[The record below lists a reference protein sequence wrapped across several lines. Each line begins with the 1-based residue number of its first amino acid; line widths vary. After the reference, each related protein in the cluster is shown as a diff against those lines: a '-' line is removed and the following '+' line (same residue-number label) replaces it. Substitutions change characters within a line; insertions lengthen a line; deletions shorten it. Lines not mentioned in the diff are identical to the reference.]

1 MTIDLSAGLALF
13 AAYLP
18 APPAP
23 TGNESSGLSDFAI
36 FAIATGLLIA
46 IVTLSFATRSFARRF
61 VAGAPPAP
69 SPRTVSPESR
79 AVAAPPAK
87 PVVADQSVPS
97 MIETDPP
104 AEPAVSMDQP
114 ESLAIATDPPTAQ
127 ATDANPPAPS
137 AVEPNAPSPAEI
149 APEPS
154 APAPPARQ
162 FAWTVAPEALPG
174 EAIIGATAT
183 VRELIAFANNGQL
196 AHGFS
201 LYTDDF
207 FRRFKADS
215 GLSEEAFE
223 DAYKETP
230 PVAPDQRTEVAS
242 VTEVVELGPDR
253 LTARISY
260 TGGEAPPDEYFAFV
274 RTADNRWLI
283 DNISPAE

>member
-1 MTIDLSAGLALF
+1 MTIHLSAGSALLT
-13 AAYLP
+13 AYLP

-23 TGNESSGLSDFAI
+23 TGNEHSGLSDFAI

-69 SPRTVSPESR
+69 SPRPVSSELR
-79 AVAAPPAK
+79 AVASSPVK
-87 PVVADQSVPS
+87 PVVVDR
-97 MIETDPP
+97 P
-104 AEPAVSMDQP
+104 AA
-114 ESLAIATDPPTAQ
+114 
-127 ATDANPPAPS
+127 S
-137 AVEPNAPSPAEI
+137 AVEASAPSPAEI
-149 APEPS
+149 LPEPD
-154 APAPPARQ
+154 ALEPPARQ
-162 FAWTVAPEALPG
+162 FAWTVAPEALPS

-183 VRELIAFANNGQL
+183 VRELIAFANNGEF
-196 AHGFS
+196 ARGFS

-215 GLSEEAFE
+215 GLSGDEF
-223 DAYKETP
+223 DGAYKETP

-253 LTARISY
+253 LTAKVSY
-260 TGGEAPPDEYFAFV
+260 TGGDAPPPDERFTFV
-274 RTADNRWLI
+274 RSTGDRWLI